1 MAVHNLTKN
10 KYCLKRI
17 LAVCCETNLSNDH
30 FLHVQSI
37 LVLNTLV
44 LNLKVTAV
52 IINLEILILRTL
64 RMFFLDPTCI
74 SDLMISVV
82 TSSSTMPSWSAL
94 VTMMGWYPELSPI

>member
-1 MAVHNLTKN
+1 MNEIN
-10 KYCLKRI
+10 KFDSVT
-17 LAVCCETNLSNDH
+17 ATNLSNNH

-52 IINLEILILRTL
+52 IINLEILMLRTL